1 MVFNLITLLSSAESV
16 GDCKQKDKM
25 SDFKA
30 EYAKSGRASCKGCKG
45 TISQDSLRLAVMVQ
59 VSSAPLNFFI
69 HSFILYL
76 FQLRAPQDTL
86 TQSCR
91 NLFPVC
97 QTIGL
102 ADVDNVSDLFI
113 VIYMFLF
120 KAYTDFK
127 SNVLDLMLFTF
138 SLTCALF

>member
-1 MVFNLITLLSSAESV
+1 V

-69 HSFILYL
+69 LER
-76 FQLRAPQDTL
+76 QV
-86 TQSCR
+86 
-91 NLFPVC
+91 PV
-97 QTIGL
+97 IGP
-102 ADVDNVSDLFI
+102 SWF
-113 VIYMFLF
+113 
-120 KAYTDFK
+120 
-127 SNVLDLMLFTF
+127 
-138 SLTCALF
+138 